1 MQSSVL
7 LLLTVLY
14 SVRPCL
20 CSSIANKT
28 RAILQYLC
36 RSVQYEDVMVGEVAY
51 PGLAPSGEITSRR
64 RPNQNFRA
72 CPAARAPPSAPRL
85 LADKTPW
92 GALTTSPNADW
103 LWQNAVRVHKR
114 PYTVLWPPPIFFF
127 SLFLFY
133 LFSLSLSLSLHPLI
147 LLYSSPLSFSLSL
160 SFSLAPR
167 ETRQDYSSRAYYN
180 SLRQP
185 PLHPR
190 PLYIRFASRIISSSH
205 GGFRSSGRWP
215 ACCRF

>member
-114 PYTVLWPPPIFFF
+114 PYTVLWPPSDLLLF
-127 SLFLFY
+127 SLPFLP
-133 LFSLSLSLSLHPLI
+133 LFSLSLSLSSSSHPLI
-147 LLYSSPLSFSLSL
+147 LFTSLLLSL
-160 SFSLAPR
+160 VVF
-167 ETRQDYSSRAYYN
+167 
-180 SLRQP
+180 
-185 PLHPR
+185 
-190 PLYIRFASRIISSSH
+190 
-205 GGFRSSGRWP
+205 
-215 ACCRF
+215 

>member
-1 MQSSVL
+1 
-7 LLLTVLY
+7 
-14 SVRPCL
+14 
-20 CSSIANKT
+20 
-28 RAILQYLC
+28 
-36 RSVQYEDVMVGEVAY
+36 MVGEVAY

-133 LFSLSLSLSLHPLI
+133 LFSLSLSLSLSSSSHPLI
-147 LLYSSPLSFSLSL
+147 LFTSLLLSL
-160 SFSLAPR
+160 VVF
-167 ETRQDYSSRAYYN
+167 
-180 SLRQP
+180 
-185 PLHPR
+185 
-190 PLYIRFASRIISSSH
+190 
-205 GGFRSSGRWP
+205 
-215 ACCRF
+215 